1 MLPKAIEASSS
12 YFYGIWL
19 LFATYCYLNILF
31 ATNHGLGRSVK
42 VYTRIDFLRLLKSE
56 ITSYTDYKWQQLLPY
71 LSGMAI
77 EFT

>member
-1 MLPKAIEASSS
+1 MQLNFTFLYQRGAKEDASEEAIEASSS

-42 VYTRIDFLRLLKSE
+42 VYTRIDFLLL
-56 ITSYTDYKWQQLLPY
+56 Y
-71 LSGMAI
+71 
-77 EFT
+77 